1 MIKDL
6 KSEIKLLLTVALT
19 RVPSSNLSWTKK
31 QFSVQ
36 LKVWTPLT
44 FLLLIMYSFNEDVEF
59 MEGFKINFTG
69 CVEWKQQSTIK
80 EGWHPKSLKILI
92 FLCWKRDFCNNFLIP
107 PIAKPYFIKKWT
119 VFSTKFEF
127 KIGSCQRPF
136 IWYKLSWCKC
146 GARWI
151 KKQCQPYITMY
162 DIWQTLILS
171 TVL

>member
-44 FLLLIMYSFNEDVEF
+44 FLLLIMYSFNEDEEF

-107 PIAKPYFIKKWT
+107 PIAKPYFIKNEPY
-119 VFSTKFEF
+119 SL
-127 KIGSCQRPF
+127 QN
-136 IWYKLSWCKC
+136 LSS
-146 GARWI
+146 RLDLVNDLL
-151 KKQCQPYITMY
+151 Y
-162 DIWQTLILS
+162 DTNFLD
-171 TVL
+171 VNAEPGG